1 MDPTGAS
8 DPPPTPDL
16 TTALRHAS
24 TGSDEAVALL
34 WSLTYEELRRMAR
47 ALARA
52 DARHDDIQ
60 PTALVH
66 DLWIRT
72 FGSNQAPAWENRRH
86 FFGSMARALQQQLVD
101 LARQRKSLKRGG
113 ATRQRRTL
121 DVVEHELR
129 DPDLA
134 LSEAAQVASAAI
146 EALDLEHP
154 DCAEVARLR
163 FIVGL
168 SLEET
173 ATLTGVTSRTV
184 TNRWRFAQC
193 WIRARLAQAGY
204 GGTT

>member
-24 TGSDEAVALL
+24 AGSDEAVALL

-47 ALARA
+47 GLARA

-72 FGSNQAPAWENRRH
+72 FGDQRAPTWDNRRH
-86 FFGSMARALQQQLVD
+86 FFGSMARALQQQLID

-113 ATRQRRTL
+113 TRQRRTL

-134 LSEAAQVASAAI
+134 LSEAAEVASAAI
-146 EALDLEHP
+146 EALDAEHP

-173 ATLTGVTSRTV
+173 AALTGVTGRTV

-204 GGTT
+204 GSAS

>member
-1 MDPTGAS
+1 MDPRADSESTHTS
-8 DPPPTPDL
+8 DL
-16 TTALRHAS
+16 TSALRQAS
-24 TGSDEAVALL
+24 TGNDEAVALL

-47 ALARA
+47 GLARA

-72 FGSNQAPAWENRRH
+72 FGSHQALTWENRRH
-86 FFGSMARALQQQLVD
+86 FFGSMARALQQQLID

-113 ATRQRRTL
+113 GTRNRRTL

-134 LSEAAQVASAAI
+134 LSESAQVASAAI
-146 EALDLEHP
+146 EALDAEHP

-184 TNRWRFAQC
+184 TNRWRFAQA

-204 GGTT
+204 GSEP